1 MATRRGKP
9 ALTSVPPA
17 TQPQVAQAQQKLA
30 KTWPA
35 KGTVL
40 ESLAYAKVAEVA
52 EVSAPGER

>member
-40 ESLAYAKVAEVA
+40 ESLAYAKVAEV
-52 EVSAPGER
+52 SAPGER